1 VVVFRGSGDGAC
13 GSNSEFHIRPTKCKE
28 TGVVCVCVC
37 GGGGGGVCVYVFMF
51 KGGDSVLSLCLPFSI

>member
-1 VVVFRGSGDGAC
+1 MVRVARTVSSTSGLRNARKQVSC
-13 GSNSEFHIRPTKCKE
+13 
-28 TGVVCVCVC
+28 VYVCV